1 MSFLLNVL
9 WLGKQRDGGKSL
21 RNRKKK
27 FFKSMSATW
36 VSDDSILSTE
46 ENTEV
51 TPVIAMMLKNPNR
64 KNLPTRWYLYSAW
77 CYRIFAR
84 LAQENIY
91 GHCQDSPWW
100 PYSQGCCTWVR
111 YEQGVW
117 MLTSVREPTQQPG
130 LISHWQPRGSHLPL
144 NVKRTERKFS
154 FRSCCGT
161 QDCSTGRWVSP
172 AIPGFDSSLWWE
184 NLYFTV

>member
-1 MSFLLNVL
+1 
-9 WLGKQRDGGKSL
+9 
-21 RNRKKK
+21 
-27 FFKSMSATW
+27 MSATW

-91 GHCQDSPWW
+91 GHC
-100 PYSQGCCTWVR
+100 
-111 YEQGVW
+111 
-117 MLTSVREPTQQPG
+117 
-130 LISHWQPRGSHLPL
+130 
-144 NVKRTERKFS
+144 
-154 FRSCCGT
+154 
-161 QDCSTGRWVSP
+161 
-172 AIPGFDSSLWWE
+172 
-184 NLYFTV
+184 